1 MSVATIITFIEMSL
15 GIITFIE
22 MHIHIEESP
31 FNASLG
37 VRDGKEK
44 DEGTAVLWFRSEGE
58 GPLPQSFGLSG
69 LRPELIINNEKK
81 KE

>member
-15 GIITFIE
+15 GY

-31 FNASLG
+31 FSASLG